1 MMRSG
6 VCGEYYQDCFIIK
19 LNIPFDFSNVG
30 ESDDAEHLGT
40 FFHEYFHFLQN
51 MCTTFGNLSMAV
63 FYAKVRDILYQLA
76 NSKEIAI
83 SRKIKISPEIDDWVI
98 RQDIAVGDMDSWT
111 YDPYDF
117 MNIKD
122 VRSVKDETLEEM
134 GYGDWT
140 LPQIDLF
147 LTQNRKLC
155 HKTLNFGA
163 MCIMESMAD
172 MLERKLYGSS
182 RAEEYIQYHIC
193 ARYTTK

>member
-1 MMRSG
+1 
-6 VCGEYYQDCFIIK
+6 
-19 LNIPFDFSNVG
+19 
-30 ESDDAEHLGT
+30 
-40 FFHEYFHFLQN
+40 
-51 MCTTFGNLSMAV
+51 
-63 FYAKVRDILYQLA
+63 
-76 NSKEIAI
+76 
-83 SRKIKISPEIDDWVI
+83 
-98 RQDIAVGDMDSWT
+98 
-111 YDPYDF
+111 
-117 MNIKD
+117 
-122 VRSVKDETLEEM
+122 M

-163 MCIMESMAD
+163 MCIMESMGD